1 MIRRV
6 TNTLSRRLGTSEGFS
21 IVELVVA
28 MLVTGLLTAGMLG
41 IYVGVSRSSADSTNR
56 MINQDDA
63 RTAMGQAERF
73 IRMAQFSDS
82 NLTSTSDAV
91 ALAASQELTFYADV
105 DGDNHAE
112 RVRYYM
118 SGQNLMMS
126 TTEPDLSNSP
136 PTYPS
141 TPTSNSIVIMNGV
154 VNGATPVF
162 TYYQLDPNYF
172 TNPIPGNDTLVVLA
186 NPTTTADLAKIAAV
200 NLTLYV
206 NENPA
211 ISKGSVKL
219 DSMVQIRQRYNGGI
233 NGS

>member
-1 MIRRV
+1 MIRRMA
-6 TNTLSRRLGTSEGFS
+6 NTLSRRLGTSDGFS

-41 IYVGVSRSSADSTNR
+41 IYVGVSRSSADSANR

-172 TNPIPGNDTLVVLA
+172 INPIPGNDTLVVLS

-211 ISKGSVKL
+211 ITKASVKL